1 MTSVKAVALA
11 LFGLFVGSVAQAQHN
26 PRHWDVADKV
36 LLGGYATALA
46 FDVGQTHYALAHD
59 PTLQESNF
67 LGPRPS
73 DGLLIAYGFAALG
86 GVTKVASILPSNP
99 WRKLFL
105 GAFIAY
111 EATTVRN
118 NVRLGASIHLW

>member
-1 MTSVKAVALA
+1 MSAKALA
-11 LFGLFVGSVAQAQHN
+11 VIALLLLAATSAQAQQS
-26 PRHWDVADKV
+26 PKHWDVADKV
-36 LLGGYATALA
+36 LLGGYAASLVL
-46 FDVGQTHYALAHD
+46 DIGQTHYALAHN
-59 PTLQESNF
+59 PALQESNF

-73 DGLLIAYGFAALG
+73 SGLLLTYGFAALG